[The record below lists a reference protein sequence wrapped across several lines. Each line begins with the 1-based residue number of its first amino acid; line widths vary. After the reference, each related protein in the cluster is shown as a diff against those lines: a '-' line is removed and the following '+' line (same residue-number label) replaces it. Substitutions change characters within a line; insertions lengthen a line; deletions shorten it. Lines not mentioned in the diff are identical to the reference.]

1 MAKATFNLQLQGYTP
16 ANRDAVVTLVN
27 QATGQQVERKPFL
40 DGSLMVRDLDPGLWQ
55 VKVKHPNL
63 ALPIFDAPIRLFPQ
77 PQPTRVPIP
86 IRPDLF
92 RDTPVRDIPD
102 ANLGPVQQ
110 ALTTTRDQVAAIGS
124 KAPGEVIR
132 ASDFNVLAQAA
143 VDLANAMLELSKLV
157 APRGHN
163 HPEIEERIDQV
174 SGNLRS
180 FAESYGKSLLEIR
193 RDMEADDI
201 GGLVDNT
208 LGTVTLDPE
217 ALKRIRDRVGS
228 LKDSTQ
234 TDTPAFTG
242 KLATLGTSIITEL
255 NNAAVAQG
263 ENSEAFRNKPEVKAL
278 LAKAEQFSSAGTQLR
293 PENEMQVYRSSKAA
307 VRTATGATI
316 VRGR

>member
-16 ANRDAVVTLVN
+16 ANRDAQVTLVN
-27 QATGQQVERKPFL
+27 QATGQKVERKPFL

-55 VKVKHPNL
+55 VQVKHPNL
-63 ALPIFDAPIRLFPQ
+63 ALPIFDKPIRLFPQ

-86 IRPDLF
+86 INPVVFTDA
-92 RDTPVRDIPD
+92 PVRDIPD

-110 ALTTTRDQVAAIGS
+110 SLTATRDAVAAIGA

-143 VDLANAMLELSKLV
+143 VDLANSMLEVTNLV
-157 APRGHN
+157 SPRGHN

-174 SGNLRS
+174 SSNLRN

-193 RDMEADDI
+193 RDMEADDV

-208 LGTVTLDPE
+208 LGAVEIDPE
-217 ALKRIRDRVGS
+217 VLKRIRDRVGT
-228 LKDSTQ
+228 LKDLSQ
-234 TDTPAFTG
+234 TDTPAYTG

-263 ENSEAFRNKPEVKAL
+263 ENAEAFRSKPEVRAL
-278 LAKAEQFSSAGTQLR
+278 LAKAEQYSTAGTQLR
-293 PENEMQVYRSSKAA
+293 PENEIQVYRNSKAA
-307 VRTATGATI
+307 ARTATAF
-316 VRGR
+316 VKR